1 MVKHFAIGVTCF
13 TKLTK
18 QPKFIEI
25 FLLYHGYCTYIL
37 RQLRIMGEQAN

>member
-13 TKLTK
+13 TK